1 MALEET
7 KEERAERKALKKESR
22 NKDEKKVKKEV
33 KEEVI
38 EIPTEIKSKKRKA
51 EGEVVEKKSKA
62 LKEDEDVP
70 RRRTRSLSNAEEV
83 YPEDASPED
92 FRKEHQLAI
101 TGNSENGGAYVVP
114 APMTSFAMTPFA
126 QPIRKALDN
135 AGFPNPTPTQA
146 QVWPIALAGRDV
158 ITVAKTGSGKIIHK
172 LYLKDLKHF
181 YTYDVINHS
190 L

>member
-22 NKDEKKVKKEV
+22 NKDGKKVKKEEV
-33 KEEVI
+33 TEEAEV
-38 EIPTEIKSKKRKA
+38 PSKKRKA
-51 EGEVVEKKSKA
+51 PDGEVVEKKSKA
-62 LKEDEDVP
+62 SKETDDIP

-83 YPEDASPED
+83 YPEGATPED

-101 TGNSENGGAYVVP
+101 TGNSDNGGAYVVP
-114 APMTSFAMTPFA
+114 APMTTFAMTPFS

-158 ITVAKTGSGKIIHK
+158 ITVAKTGSGKIIYELSTK
-172 LYLKDLKHF
+172 RLKKNCS
-181 YTYDVINHS
+181 YDEIKYS